1 MGVDFDLDGLLR
13 ETTSRGASDLH
24 LKVPAR
30 PRMRINGEL
39 AELAGSRPFTPA
51 DAAAVIGRL
60 SRNGQL
66 ERLEREGSADL
77 SYALDGAR
85 FRVTAFRQQSDPSFV
100 FRVIGDPPDARAL
113 GVPEVVCTWAGQQRG
128 LIVVT
133 GPTGSGKSTTVA
145 ALVRLIN
152 ERRSCHIVTIE
163 DPVEFVHHDRR
174 ALVSQREIGVD
185 APSYTHALRAVLRQD
200 PDVVLIGEV
209 RDEESAMTALR
220 AAETG
225 HLVFCTM
232 HTIDAAETVT
242 RFVDLFSGQ
251 RMHELARRMLSA
263 TLVGIVS
270 QRLVPGSDGGRRL
283 NAEVL
288 VNSALVS
295 DLIANGAEG
304 SKLEHAIAEGGYYGM
319 RTFDQCLVAQIR
331 AGAIDE
337 QVALKVA
344 TRPHDLRLALSG
356 AHQRAVSIS
365 RR

>member
-1 MGVDFDLDGLLR
+1 MEFDLDGLLR
-13 ETTSRGASDLH
+13 QTTSRGASDLH
-24 LKVPAR
+24 LKLAVR
-30 PRMRINGEL
+30 PRIRVDGEL
-39 AELAGSRPFTPA
+39 TELAQWRPFTPP
-51 DAAAVIGRL
+51 DAASVIAQLG
-60 SRNGQL
+60 RNGQL
-66 ERLEREGSADL
+66 GRLEREGSADL
-77 SYALDGAR
+77 SYALDGTR
-85 FRVTAFRQQSDPSFV
+85 FRVTAFRQQSAPSFV
-100 FRVIGDPPDARAL
+100 FRVIGEPPDARTL
-113 GVPEVVCTWAGQQRG
+113 GLPEVVCSWADHHRG
-128 LIVVT
+128 LVVVT

-145 ALVRLIN
+145 ALLRLIN
-152 ERRSCHIVTIE
+152 ERRCCHIVTIE
-163 DPVEFVHHDRR
+163 DPVEFVHRDRR
-174 ALVSQREIGVD
+174 ALVSQREIGID

-242 RFVDLFSGQ
+242 RFIDLFSGQ
-251 RMHELARRMLSA
+251 RMHELGRRMLSA
-263 TLVGIVS
+263 TLIGIIS

-288 VNSALVS
+288 VNSALIA

-337 QVALKVA
+337 QVAVNVA

-356 AHQRAVSIS
+356 AHERTVPVGQR
-365 RR
+365 